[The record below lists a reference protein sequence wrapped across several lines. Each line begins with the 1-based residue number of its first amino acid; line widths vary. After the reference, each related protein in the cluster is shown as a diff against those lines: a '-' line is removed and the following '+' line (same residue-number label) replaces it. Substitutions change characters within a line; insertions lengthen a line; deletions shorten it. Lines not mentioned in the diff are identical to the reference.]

1 MEAGPLP
8 APGRLSR
15 RRRASIRLALC
26 ACALAGSLASRGAF
40 ADDAAEA
47 RLHFELGTAR
57 YQAHEFEEALSHFLQ
72 AHRLAPTTNT
82 IFNVAQTYAVLHRDA
97 EAYRFFSD
105 FVARSD
111 GQPAA
116 RALAERTLAELAPRL
131 ARIEVRTT
139 PPGATLFL
147 DRPELGDFGVSPRV
161 LAVTPGPHEV
171 IVRRAGYHE
180 QRQRVDVA
188 RGQQVAVALTLD
200 AVVGSLRVATTP
212 AGASVEVD
220 SNAVPDATPLAVTLP
235 EGAHRVRLRR
245 AGYLDV
251 VRDVTLTEAGAALD
265 ERLPR
270 DLATASVLSVTSTP
284 PGASVIVRGERLGA
298 APFTGDLNA
307 GGAPV
312 RIELAGRTPWT
323 REVNLRP
330 GRALDLRV
338 TLGDP
343 SAHRPR
349 WIPVLTFGGAAV
361 AVSGLVL
368 GGLALAAHADFDQSP
383 DRATLDRTNTLNLAS
398 DVTTGVGLAMVT
410 AGVIAWLLAPDP
422 TVSRAIVREEGLH
435 ESR

>member
-1 MEAGPLP
+1 MEAGPILTLRR
-8 APGRLSR
+8 GVHRRLSSR
-15 RRRASIRLALC
+15 ITQIAIVLAATVASSA
-26 ACALAGSLASRGAF
+26 AF

-57 YQAHEFEEALSHFLQ
+57 YQAHAFEEALSHFLQ

-82 IFNVAQTYAVLHRDA
+82 VFNVAQTYSVLHREA

-105 FVARSD
+105 FLARPD

-116 RALAERTLAELAPRL
+116 RSLAERTLAELAPRL
-131 ARIEVRTT
+131 ARIEVTTT
-139 PPGATLFL
+139 PTGATLYL
-147 DRPELGDFGVSPRV
+147 DRTELGDFGVSPRV
-161 LAVTPGPHEV
+161 LAVSPGPHDV
-171 IVRRAGYHE
+171 IVRRDGYHE
-180 QRQRVDVA
+180 QRQRVEVA
-188 RGQQVAVALTLD
+188 RGQQVAVTLTLD
-200 AVVGSLRVATTP
+200 AVVGSLRIATTP
-212 AGASVEVD
+212 VGAAVEVD
-220 SNAVPDATPLAVTLP
+220 GQAVQGNTPLEVTLP
-235 EGAHRVRLRR
+235 AGAHHVRLRR

-251 VRDVTLTEAGAALD
+251 LRDVTLPEAGASLD

-270 DLATASVLSVTSTP
+270 DLAAASVLSVASTP
-284 PGASVIVRGERLGA
+284 PGASVIVRGERVGG

-307 GGAPV
+307 GGATV
-312 RIELAGRTPWT
+312 RVEMPGRTPWS

-338 TLGDP
+338 SLGDP
-343 SAHRPR
+343 TAHRPR

-368 GGLALAAHADFDQSP
+368 GGFALAAHADFDQAP
-383 DRATLDRTNTLNLAS
+383 DRATLDRTNALNLAA

-410 AGVIAWLLAPDP
+410 AGVISWLLSADP

-435 ESR
+435 DAR